1 MTFSTSPGVGFT
13 VSKNENIF
21 HKEKSVLKYV
31 ERTNDLRKKFAHSDS
46 PKQIHTELLKTT
58 E

>member
-31 ERTNDLRKKFAHSDS
+31 EHTTNDLRKK
-46 PKQIHTELLKTT
+46 KLLILMAQNRFIQNS
-58 E
+58 